1 MLPSLRIQKPLT
13 PLVRSLDSLIS
24 KNASANPMA
33 WFWVKCCKATI
44 FRVIYKFM
52 KYRQSIT
59 YYLPIW
65 CCRYCL
71 TVTVLPQ
78 IWHAYPTFSCILLMC
93 SLSGVG
99 PKKAL
104 SHWSHWKFL
113 IPSWMFAK
121 KIKSQISIYR
131 YRWGNIEGT
140 NFPFIPI
147 FCF

>member
-1 MLPSLRIQKPLT
+1 
-13 PLVRSLDSLIS
+13 
-24 KNASANPMA
+24 
-33 WFWVKCCKATI
+33 
-44 FRVIYKFM
+44 M

-78 IWHAYPTFSCILLMC
+78 IWQAYPTFSCILLMC

-121 KIKSQISIYR
+121 KDKKSDYIPSRKY
-131 YRWGNIEGT
+131 WGNKIESSGMSHSHMKT
-140 NFPFIPI
+140 KGEHFFINTIFVFFSSVLYWNSRHCFKFSWNFVKIQNYGGNSKI
-147 FCF
+147 I